1 MNLGIIIILTILFI
15 QMTTIVIHLA
25 IIDEKCDVIMR
36 ELGVVRRTWIE
47 RIKEKIK

>member
-1 MNLGIIIILTILFI
+1 MTIGIVIILTILFI
-15 QMTTIVIHLA
+15 QISTIVVHLC

-36 ELGVVRRTWIE
+36 ELGVVRKSWIK